1 MDIRSTNQNKSD
13 EEIFPSNMIELMRI
27 MDELAVSEKDKDECL
42 SICVML
48 FNPDESDEESMNNE
62 NAPFEEVFN
71 MPLIDEAL
79 EFAKKKAHTVKEIS
93 DYIWDKLPEI
103 VITDDE

>member
-1 MDIRSTNQNKSD
+1 MDTRSTNQNQSD
-13 EEIFPSNMIELMRI
+13 ENVFPPNMIELMKI
-27 MDELAVSEKDKDECL
+27 MDDLTVGEKDKDECL
-42 SICVML
+42 PICFML
-48 FNPDESDEESMNNE
+48 LNPDESDEESLNNE

-93 DYIWDKLPEI
+93 DFIWDKLPEI